1 MLLTAPLV
9 AGVSVPTASADK
21 PKKSKSERIEEK
33 KAERR
38 AKEQKGK
45 EEDEDLNVSWLVG

>member
-1 MLLTAPLV
+1 MLTVPLV
-9 AGVSVPTASADK
+9 AGVSVPTTSADK

-38 AKEQKGK
+38 AKEQKAK
-45 EEDEDLNVSWLVG
+45 EESEDSNVSWLVG